1 MLETLSDRLS
11 KVIKTVTGQARLTE
25 SNIKDALREVRI
37 ALLEADVGL
46 PIVKDFIEEVR
57 AKAEGQEVLGSLTP
71 GQALIGVVKDEL
83 TALMG
88 TSNAE
93 LSLFAQPPAIILMAG
108 LQGAGKTTTC
118 GKLAFK
124 LLRDKKRVLLVS
136 CDIRRPAAVAQLA
149 AIAQQVGVDSYPS
162 EKHMSALQ
170 IAESALEF
178 AKRNF
183 YDVLIVDTAGRL
195 SIDQEMM
202 NEIKTLS
209 TTLNPVETLFT
220 LDAMQG
226 QDAVNVARVFS
237 ETLSLTGVILTKMD
251 GDSRGG
257 AALSVR
263 KVTGQPIKFIGT
275 GEKMDGL
282 EPFFPERLAT
292 RILGMGDILSLVDD
306 AKKSVDDKE
315 AVKLAKKLKSGKRF
329 NLEDF
334 KSQMQQMQKMGG
346 MGAIMEKLPANLS
359 QAAQGASLDD
369 KAASRTIGI
378 IESMTVGERRRPE
391 VIKASRKRRIAKGA
405 GVSVQ
410 EVNKL
415 LKQFEQMQ
423 KMMKLMGKGGGLKRM
438 LSGMGG
444 AMGGRG

>member
-11 KVIKTVTGQARLTE
+11 QVIKTVTGQARLTE

-37 ALLEADVGL
+37 ALLEADVAL
-46 PIVKDFIEEVR
+46 PIVKDFIEEVKV
-57 AKAEGQEVLGSLTP
+57 KAEGKEVLGSLTP

-88 TSNAE
+88 TRNAE
-93 LSLFAQPPAIILMAG
+93 LSLAVQPPAIILMAG

-118 GKLAFK
+118 GKLALK
-124 LLRDKKRVLLVS
+124 LSQDKKRVLLVS
-136 CDIRRPAAVAQLA
+136 CDVRRPAAVAQLTA
-149 AIAQQVGVDSYPS
+149 VAKQVGVDSYPPQQGA
-162 EKHMSALQ
+162 SALK
-170 IAESALEF
+170 IAEAALEF
-178 AKRNF
+178 AKKNF

-195 SIDQEMM
+195 SIDKEMM
-202 NEIKTLS
+202 DEIRTLS
-209 TTLNPVETLFT
+209 EILNPVETLFT
-220 LDAMQG
+220 VDAMQG
-226 QDAVNVARVFS
+226 QDAVNVARTFS

-263 KVTGQPIKFIGT
+263 RVTGQPIKFLGT

-315 AVKLAKKLKSGKRF
+315 AAKLARKLKSGKRF

-334 KSQMQQMQKMGG
+334 KSQMQQMQNMGG
-346 MGAIMEKLPANLS
+346 MGAIMEKLPSNLS
-359 QAAQGASLDD
+359 QAAQGASLDE
-369 KAASRTIGI
+369 KTASRTIGI
-378 IESMTVGERRRPE
+378 IDSMTVVERRRPE
-391 VIKASRKRRIAKGA
+391 VIKASRKRRIAKGS

-423 KMMKLMGKGGGLKRM
+423 KMMKLMGKTGGLKRM
-438 LSGMGG
+438 LSGLGG
-444 AMGGRG
+444 AMGGRY

>member
-11 KVIKTVTGQARLTE
+11 QVIKTVTGQARLTE

-37 ALLEADVGL
+37 ALLEADVAL
-46 PIVKDFIEEVR
+46 PIVKDFIEEVKV
-57 AKAEGQEVLGSLTP
+57 KAEGKEVLGSLTP

-88 TSNAE
+88 TRNAE
-93 LSLFAQPPAIILMAG
+93 LSLAVQPPAIILMAG

-118 GKLAFK
+118 GKLALK
-124 LLRDKKRVLLVS
+124 LSQDKKRVLLVS
-136 CDIRRPAAVAQLA
+136 CDVRRPAAVAQLTA
-149 AIAQQVGVDSYPS
+149 VAKQVGVDSYPPQQGA
-162 EKHMSALQ
+162 SALQ
-170 IAESALEF
+170 IAEAALQF
-178 AKRNF
+178 AKKNF

-195 SIDQEMM
+195 SIDKEMM
-202 NEIKTLS
+202 DEIRALS
-209 TTLNPVETLFT
+209 EALNPVETLFT
-220 LDAMQG
+220 VDAMQG
-226 QDAVNVARVFS
+226 QDAVNVARTFS

-263 KVTGQPIKFIGT
+263 RVTGQPIKFLGT

-315 AVKLAKKLKSGKRF
+315 AAKLARKLKSGKRF

-334 KSQMQQMQKMGG
+334 KSQMQQMQNMGG
-346 MGAIMEKLPANLS
+346 MGAIMEKLPSNLS
-359 QAAQGASLDD
+359 QAAQGASLDE
-369 KAASRTIGI
+369 KTASRTIGI
-378 IESMTVGERRRPE
+378 IDSMTVVERRRPE
-391 VIKASRKRRIAKGA
+391 VIKASRKRRIAKGS

-423 KMMKLMGKGGGLKRM
+423 KMMKLMGKTGGLKRM
-438 LSGMGG
+438 LSGLGG
-444 AMGGRG
+444 AMGRR

>member
-37 ALLEADVGL
+37 ALLEADVAL
-46 PIVKDFIEEVR
+46 PIVKDFIEEVKG
-57 AKAEGQEVLGSLTP
+57 KAEGKEVLGSLTP

-88 TSNAE
+88 TRNAE
-93 LSLFAQPPAIILMAG
+93 LSLAVQPPAIILMAG

-118 GKLAFK
+118 GKLALK
-124 LLRDKKRVLLVS
+124 LTYDKKRVLLVS
-136 CDIRRPAAVAQLA
+136 CDVRRPAAVAQLA
-149 AIAQQVGVDSYPS
+149 AVAKQVGVDSHPP
-162 EKHMSALQ
+162 MQGASALQ
-170 IAESALEF
+170 IAKSALEV
-178 AKRNF
+178 AKKNF

-202 NEIKTLS
+202 NEIRALS
-209 TTLNPVETLFT
+209 EALNPVETLFT
-220 LDAMQG
+220 VDAMQG
-226 QDAVNVARVFS
+226 QDAVNVARTFS
-237 ETLSLTGVILTKMD
+237 ETLTLTGVILTKMD

-263 KVTGQPIKFIGT
+263 RVTGQPIKFLGT

-306 AKKSVDDKE
+306 AKKSVGNKE
-315 AVKLAKKLKSGKRF
+315 AAKLARKLKSGKRF

-334 KSQMQQMQKMGG
+334 KLQMQQMQNMGG
-346 MGAIMEKLPANLS
+346 MGAIMEKLPSSLS
-359 QAAQGASLDD
+359 QAAQGASLDE
-369 KAASRTIGI
+369 KTASRTIGI
-378 IESMTVGERRRPE
+378 IDSMTAVERRRPE

-405 GVSVQ
+405 GVNVQ

-415 LKQFEQMQ
+415 LKQFDQMQ
-423 KMMKLMGKGGGLKRM
+423 KMMKLMGKTGGLKRL

-444 AMGGRG
+444 AMGGR

>member
-11 KVIKTVTGQARLTE
+11 QVIKTVTGQARLTE

-37 ALLEADVGL
+37 ALLEADVAL
-46 PIVKDFIEEVR
+46 PIVKDFIEEVKV
-57 AKAEGQEVLGSLTP
+57 KAEGKEVLGSLTP

-88 TSNAE
+88 TRNAE
-93 LSLFAQPPAIILMAG
+93 LSLAVQPPAIILMAG

-118 GKLAFK
+118 GKLALK
-124 LLRDKKRVLLVS
+124 LSQDKKRVLLVS
-136 CDIRRPAAVAQLA
+136 CDVRRPAAVAQLTA
-149 AIAQQVGVDSYPS
+149 VAKQVGVDSYPPQQGA
-162 EKHMSALQ
+162 SALK
-170 IAESALEF
+170 IAEAALEF
-178 AKRNF
+178 AKKNF

-195 SIDQEMM
+195 SIDKEMM
-202 NEIKTLS
+202 DEIRTLS
-209 TTLNPVETLFT
+209 EILNPVDTLFT
-220 LDAMQG
+220 VDAMQG
-226 QDAVNVARVFS
+226 QDAVNVARTFA

-263 KVTGQPIKFIGT
+263 RVTGQPIKFLGT
-275 GEKMDGL
+275 GEKMDAL

-315 AVKLAKKLKSGKRF
+315 AAKLARKLKSGKRF

-334 KSQMQQMQKMGG
+334 KSQMQQMQNMGG
-346 MGAIMEKLPANLS
+346 MGAIMEKLPSNLS
-359 QAAQGASLDD
+359 QAAQGASLDE
-369 KAASRTIGI
+369 KTASRTIGI
-378 IESMTVGERRRPE
+378 IDSMTVVERRRPE
-391 VIKASRKRRIAKGA
+391 VIKASRKRRIAKGS

-423 KMMKLMGKGGGLKRM
+423 KMMKLMGKTGGLKRM
-438 LSGMGG
+438 LSGLSG
-444 AMGGRG
+444 AMGGR

>member
-11 KVIKTVTGQARLTE
+11 QVIKTVTGQARLTE

-37 ALLEADVGL
+37 ALLEADVAL
-46 PIVKDFIEEVR
+46 PIVKDFIEEVKV
-57 AKAEGQEVLGSLTP
+57 KAEGKEVLGSLTP

-88 TSNAE
+88 TRNAE
-93 LSLFAQPPAIILMAG
+93 LSLAVQPPAIILMAG

-118 GKLAFK
+118 GKLALK
-124 LLRDKKRVLLVS
+124 LSQDKKRVLLVS
-136 CDIRRPAAVAQLA
+136 CDVRRPAAVAQLTA
-149 AIAQQVGVDSYPS
+149 VAKQVGVDSYPPQQGA
-162 EKHMSALQ
+162 SALK
-170 IAESALEF
+170 IAEAALAF
-178 AKRNF
+178 AKKNF

-195 SIDQEMM
+195 SIDKEMM
-202 NEIKTLS
+202 DEIRTLS
-209 TTLNPVETLFT
+209 ETLNPVETLFT
-220 LDAMQG
+220 VDAMQG
-226 QDAVNVARVFS
+226 QDAVNVARTFS

-263 KVTGQPIKFIGT
+263 RVTGQPIKFLGT

-315 AVKLAKKLKSGKRF
+315 AAKLARKLKSGKRF

-334 KSQMQQMQKMGG
+334 KSQMQQMQNMGG
-346 MGAIMEKLPANLS
+346 MGAIMEKLPSNLS
-359 QAAQGASLDD
+359 QAAQGASLDE
-369 KAASRTIGI
+369 KTASRTIGI
-378 IESMTVGERRRPE
+378 IDSMTVVERRRPE
-391 VIKASRKRRIAKGA
+391 VIKASRKRRIAKGS

-423 KMMKLMGKGGGLKRM
+423 KMMKLMGKTGGLKRM
-438 LSGMGG
+438 LSGLGG
-444 AMGGRG
+444 AMGGR

>member
-11 KVIKTVTGQARLTE
+11 QVIKTVTGQARLTE

-37 ALLEADVGL
+37 ALLEADVAL
-46 PIVKDFIEEVR
+46 PIVKDFIEEVKV
-57 AKAEGQEVLGSLTP
+57 KAEGKEVLGSLTP

-88 TSNAE
+88 TRNAE
-93 LSLFAQPPAIILMAG
+93 LSLAVQPPAIILMAG

-118 GKLAFK
+118 GKLALK
-124 LLRDKKRVLLVS
+124 LSQDKKRVLLVS
-136 CDIRRPAAVAQLA
+136 CDVRRPAAVAQLTA
-149 AIAQQVGVDSYPS
+149 VAKQVGVDSYPPQQGA
-162 EKHMSALQ
+162 SALK
-170 IAESALEF
+170 IAEAALEF
-178 AKRNF
+178 AKKNF

-195 SIDQEMM
+195 SIDKEMM
-202 NEIKTLS
+202 DEIRTLS
-209 TTLNPVETLFT
+209 EVLNPVETLFT
-220 LDAMQG
+220 VDAMQG
-226 QDAVNVARVFS
+226 QDAVNVARTFS

-263 KVTGQPIKFIGT
+263 RVTGQPIKFLGT

-315 AVKLAKKLKSGKRF
+315 AAKLARKLKSGKRF

-334 KSQMQQMQKMGG
+334 KSQMQQMQNMGG
-346 MGAIMEKLPANLS
+346 MGAIMEKLPSNLS
-359 QAAQGASLDD
+359 QAAQGASLDE
-369 KAASRTIGI
+369 KTASRTIGI
-378 IESMTVGERRRPE
+378 IDSMTVVERRRPE
-391 VIKASRKRRIAKGA
+391 VIKASRKRRIAKGS

-423 KMMKLMGKGGGLKRM
+423 KMMKLMGKTGGLKRM
-438 LSGMGG
+438 LSGLGG
-444 AMGGRG
+444 AMGRR

>member
-37 ALLEADVGL
+37 ALLEADVAL
-46 PIVKDFIEEVR
+46 PIVKDFIEEVKG
-57 AKAEGQEVLGSLTP
+57 KAEGKEVLGSLTP

-88 TSNAE
+88 TRNAE
-93 LSLFAQPPAIILMAG
+93 LSLAVQPPAIILMAG

-118 GKLAFK
+118 GKLALK
-124 LLRDKKRVLLVS
+124 LARDKKRVLLVS
-136 CDIRRPAAVAQLA
+136 CDVRRPAAVAQLA
-149 AIAQQVGVDSYPS
+149 AVAKQVGVDSHPP
-162 EKHMSALQ
+162 MQGASALQ
-170 IAESALEF
+170 IAKSALEV
-178 AKRNF
+178 AKKNF

-202 NEIKTLS
+202 NEIRALS
-209 TTLNPVETLFT
+209 EALNPVETLFT
-220 LDAMQG
+220 VDAMQG
-226 QDAVNVARVFS
+226 QDAVNVARTFS
-237 ETLSLTGVILTKMD
+237 ETLTLTGVILTKMD

-263 KVTGQPIKFIGT
+263 RVTGQPIKFLGT

-306 AKKSVDDKE
+306 AKKSVGNKE
-315 AVKLAKKLKSGKRF
+315 AAKLARKLKSGKRF

-334 KSQMQQMQKMGG
+334 KLQMQQMQNMGG
-346 MGAIMEKLPANLS
+346 MGAIMEKLPSSLS
-359 QAAQGASLDD
+359 QAAQGASLDE
-369 KAASRTIGI
+369 KTASRTIGI
-378 IESMTVGERRRPE
+378 IDSMTAVERRRPE

-405 GVSVQ
+405 GVNVQ

-415 LKQFEQMQ
+415 LKQFDQMQ
-423 KMMKLMGKGGGLKRM
+423 KMMKLMGKTGGLKRL

-444 AMGGRG
+444 AMGGR

>member
-11 KVIKTVTGQARLTE
+11 QVIKKVTGQARLTE

-37 ALLEADVGL
+37 ALLEADVAL
-46 PIVKDFIEEVR
+46 PIVKDFIEQVKV
-57 AKAEGQEVLGSLTP
+57 KAEGKEVLGSLTP

-88 TSNAE
+88 TRNAE
-93 LSLFAQPPAIILMAG
+93 LSLAVQPPAIILMVG

-118 GKLAFK
+118 GKLALK
-124 LLRDKKRVLLVS
+124 LSQDKKRVLLVS
-136 CDIRRPAAVAQLA
+136 CDVRRPAAVAQLTA
-149 AIAQQVGVDSYPS
+149 VAKQIGVDSYPPQQGAS
-162 EKHMSALQ
+162 VLK
-170 IAESALEF
+170 IAEAALEF
-178 AKRNF
+178 AKKNF

-195 SIDQEMM
+195 SIDKEMM
-202 NEIKTLS
+202 DEIRTLS
-209 TTLNPVETLFT
+209 ETLNPVETLFT
-220 LDAMQG
+220 VDAMQG
-226 QDAVNVARVFS
+226 QDAVNVARTFS

-263 KVTGQPIKFIGT
+263 RVTGQPIKFLGT

-315 AVKLAKKLKSGKRF
+315 AAKLARKLKSGKRF

-334 KSQMQQMQKMGG
+334 KSQMQQMQNMGG
-346 MGAIMEKLPANLS
+346 MGAIMEKLPSNLS
-359 QAAQGASLDD
+359 QAAQGASLDE
-369 KAASRTIGI
+369 KTASRTIGI
-378 IESMTVGERRRPE
+378 IDSMTVVERRRPE
-391 VIKASRKRRIAKGA
+391 VIKASRKRRIAKGS

-423 KMMKLMGKGGGLKRM
+423 KMMKLMGKTGGLKRM
-438 LSGMGG
+438 LSGLGG
-444 AMGGRG
+444 AMGGRY

>member
-11 KVIKTVTGQARLTE
+11 QVIKTVTGQARLTE

-37 ALLEADVGL
+37 ALLEADVAL
-46 PIVKDFIEEVR
+46 PIVKDFIEEVKV
-57 AKAEGQEVLGSLTP
+57 KAEGKEVLGSLTP

-88 TSNAE
+88 TRNAE
-93 LSLFAQPPAIILMAG
+93 LSLAVQPPAIILMAG

-118 GKLAFK
+118 GKLALK
-124 LLRDKKRVLLVS
+124 LSQDKKRVLLVS
-136 CDIRRPAAVAQLA
+136 CDVRRPAAVAQLTA
-149 AIAQQVGVDSYPS
+149 VAKQVGVDSYPPQQGA
-162 EKHMSALQ
+162 SALK
-170 IAESALEF
+170 IAEAALEF
-178 AKRNF
+178 AKKNF

-195 SIDQEMM
+195 SIDKEMM
-202 NEIKTLS
+202 DEIRTLS
-209 TTLNPVETLFT
+209 ETLNPVETLFT
-220 LDAMQG
+220 VDAMQG
-226 QDAVNVARVFS
+226 QDAVNVARTFS

-263 KVTGQPIKFIGT
+263 RVTGQPIKFLGT

-315 AVKLAKKLKSGKRF
+315 AAKLGRKLKSGKRF

-334 KSQMQQMQKMGG
+334 KSQMQQMQNMGG
-346 MGAIMEKLPANLS
+346 MGAIMEKLPSNLS
-359 QAAQGASLDD
+359 QAAQGASLDE
-369 KAASRTIGI
+369 KTASRTIGI
-378 IESMTVGERRRPE
+378 IDSMTVVERRRPE
-391 VIKASRKRRIAKGA
+391 VIKASRKRRIAKGS

-423 KMMKLMGKGGGLKRM
+423 KMMKLMGKTGGLKRM
-438 LSGMGG
+438 LSGLGG
-444 AMGGRG
+444 AMGGR

>member
-11 KVIKTVTGQARLTE
+11 QVIKAVTGQARLTE

-37 ALLEADVGL
+37 ALLEADVAL
-46 PIVKDFIEEVR
+46 PIVKDFIEEVKV
-57 AKAEGQEVLGSLTP
+57 KAEGKEVLGSLTP

-88 TSNAE
+88 TRNAE
-93 LSLFAQPPAIILMAG
+93 LSLAVQPPAIILMAG

-118 GKLAFK
+118 GKLALK
-124 LLRDKKRVLLVS
+124 LSQDKKRVLLVS
-136 CDIRRPAAVAQLA
+136 CDVRRPAAVAQLTA
-149 AIAQQVGVDSYPS
+149 VAKQVGVDSYPPQQGA
-162 EKHMSALQ
+162 SALK
-170 IAESALEF
+170 IAEAALEF
-178 AKRNF
+178 AKKNF

-195 SIDQEMM
+195 SIDKEMM
-202 NEIKTLS
+202 DEIRTLS
-209 TTLNPVETLFT
+209 EILNPVETLFT
-220 LDAMQG
+220 VDAMQG
-226 QDAVNVARVFS
+226 QDAVNVARTFS

-263 KVTGQPIKFIGT
+263 RVTGQPIKFLGT

-306 AKKSVDDKE
+306 AKKSVDDK
-315 AVKLAKKLKSGKRF
+315 AAAKLARKLKSGKRF

-334 KSQMQQMQKMGG
+334 KSQMQQMQNMGG
-346 MGAIMEKLPANLS
+346 MGAIMEKLPSNLS
-359 QAAQGASLDD
+359 QAAQGASLDE
-369 KAASRTIGI
+369 KTASRTIGI
-378 IESMTVGERRRPE
+378 IDSMTVVERRRPE
-391 VIKASRKRRIAKGA
+391 VIKASRKRRIAKGS

-423 KMMKLMGKGGGLKRM
+423 KMMKLMGKTGGLKRM
-438 LSGMGG
+438 LSGLGG
-444 AMGGRG
+444 AMGGR

>member
-1 MLETLSDRLS
+1 M
-11 KVIKTVTGQARLTE
+11 KV
-25 SNIKDALREVRI
+25 
-37 ALLEADVGL
+37 
-46 PIVKDFIEEVR
+46 
-57 AKAEGQEVLGSLTP
+57 KAEGKEVLGSLTP

-88 TSNAE
+88 TRNAE
-93 LSLFAQPPAIILMAG
+93 LSLAVQPPAIILMAG

-118 GKLAFK
+118 GKLALK
-124 LLRDKKRVLLVS
+124 LSQDKKRVLLVS
-136 CDIRRPAAVAQLA
+136 CDVRRPAAVAQLTA
-149 AIAQQVGVDSYPS
+149 VAKQVGVDSYPPQQGA
-162 EKHMSALQ
+162 SALK
-170 IAESALEF
+170 IAEAALEF
-178 AKRNF
+178 AKKNF

-195 SIDQEMM
+195 SIDKEMM
-202 NEIKTLS
+202 DEIRTLS
-209 TTLNPVETLFT
+209 ETLNPVETLFT
-220 LDAMQG
+220 VDAMQG
-226 QDAVNVARVFS
+226 QDAVNVARTFS

-263 KVTGQPIKFIGT
+263 RVTGQPIKFLGT

-315 AVKLAKKLKSGKRF
+315 AAKLARKLKSGKRF

-334 KSQMQQMQKMGG
+334 KSQMQQMQNMGG
-346 MGAIMEKLPANLS
+346 MGAIMEKLPSNLS
-359 QAAQGASLDD
+359 QAAQGASLDE
-369 KAASRTIGI
+369 KTASRTIGI
-378 IESMTVGERRRPE
+378 IDSMTVVERRRPE
-391 VIKASRKRRIAKGA
+391 VIKASRKRRIAKGS

-423 KMMKLMGKGGGLKRM
+423 KMMKLMGKTGGLKRM
-438 LSGMGG
+438 LSGLGG
-444 AMGGRG
+444 AMGGR

>member
-11 KVIKTVTGQARLTE
+11 QVIKTVTGQARLTE

-37 ALLEADVGL
+37 ALLEADVAL
-46 PIVKDFIEEVR
+46 PIVKDFIEEVKV
-57 AKAEGQEVLGSLTP
+57 KAEGKEVLGSLTP

-88 TSNAE
+88 TRNAE
-93 LSLFAQPPAIILMAG
+93 LSLAVQPPAIILMAG

-118 GKLAFK
+118 GKLALK
-124 LLRDKKRVLLVS
+124 LSQDKKRVLLVS
-136 CDIRRPAAVAQLA
+136 CDVRRPAAVAQLTA
-149 AIAQQVGVDSYPS
+149 VAKQVGVDSYPPQQGA
-162 EKHMSALQ
+162 SALK
-170 IAESALEF
+170 IAEAALEF
-178 AKRNF
+178 AKKNF

-195 SIDQEMM
+195 SIDKEMM
-202 NEIKTLS
+202 DEIRTLS
-209 TTLNPVETLFT
+209 ETLNPVETLFT
-220 LDAMQG
+220 VDAMQG
-226 QDAVNVARVFS
+226 QDAVNVARTFS

-263 KVTGQPIKFIGT
+263 RVTGQPIKFLGT

-306 AKKSVDDKE
+306 AKKSVDDK
-315 AVKLAKKLKSGKRF
+315 AAAKLARKLKSGKRF

-334 KSQMQQMQKMGG
+334 KSQMQQMQNMGG
-346 MGAIMEKLPANLS
+346 MGAIMEKLPSNLS
-359 QAAQGASLDD
+359 QAAQGASLDE
-369 KAASRTIGI
+369 KTASRTIGI
-378 IESMTVGERRRPE
+378 IDSMTVVERRRPE
-391 VIKASRKRRIAKGA
+391 VIKASRKRRIAKGS

-423 KMMKLMGKGGGLKRM
+423 KMMKLMGKTGGLKRM
-438 LSGMGG
+438 LSGLGG
-444 AMGGRG
+444 AMGRR

>member
-11 KVIKTVTGQARLTE
+11 QVIKTVTGQARLTE

-37 ALLEADVGL
+37 ALLEADVAL
-46 PIVKDFIEEVR
+46 PIVKDFIEEVKV
-57 AKAEGQEVLGSLTP
+57 KAEGKEVLGSLTP

-88 TSNAE
+88 TRNAE
-93 LSLFAQPPAIILMAG
+93 LSLAVQPPAIILMAG

-118 GKLAFK
+118 GKLALK
-124 LLRDKKRVLLVS
+124 LSQDKKRVLLVS
-136 CDIRRPAAVAQLA
+136 CDVRRPAAVAQLTA
-149 AIAQQVGVDSYPS
+149 VAKQVGVDSYPPQQGA
-162 EKHMSALQ
+162 SALQ
-170 IAESALEF
+170 IAEAALQF
-178 AKRNF
+178 AKKNF

-195 SIDQEMM
+195 SIDKEMM
-202 NEIKTLS
+202 DEIRALS
-209 TTLNPVETLFT
+209 EALNPVETLFT
-220 LDAMQG
+220 VDAMQG
-226 QDAVNVARVFS
+226 QDAVNVARTFS

-263 KVTGQPIKFIGT
+263 RVTGQPIKFLGT

-315 AVKLAKKLKSGKRF
+315 AAKLARKLKSGKRF

-334 KSQMQQMQKMGG
+334 KSQMQQMQNMGG
-346 MGAIMEKLPANLS
+346 MGAIMEKLPSNLS
-359 QAAQGASLDD
+359 QAAQGASLDE
-369 KAASRTIGI
+369 KTASRTIGI
-378 IESMTVGERRRPE
+378 IDSMTVVERRRPE
-391 VIKASRKRRIAKGA
+391 VIKASRKRRIAKGS

-423 KMMKLMGKGGGLKRM
+423 KMMKLMGKTGGLKRM
-438 LSGMGG
+438 LSGLGG
-444 AMGGRG
+444 AMGGR

>member
-11 KVIKTVTGQARLTE
+11 QVIKTVTGQARLTE

-37 ALLEADVGL
+37 ALLEADVAL
-46 PIVKDFIEEVR
+46 PIVKDFIEEVK
-57 AKAEGQEVLGSLTP
+57 AKAEGKEVLGSLTP

-88 TSNAE
+88 TRNAE
-93 LSLFAQPPAIILMAG
+93 LSLAVQPPAIILMAG

-118 GKLAFK
+118 GKLALK
-124 LLRDKKRVLLVS
+124 LSQDKKRVLLVS
-136 CDIRRPAAVAQLA
+136 CDVRRPAAVAQLTA
-149 AIAQQVGVDSYPS
+149 VAKQVGVDSYPPQQGA
-162 EKHMSALQ
+162 SALK
-170 IAESALEF
+170 IAEAALEF
-178 AKRNF
+178 AKKNF

-195 SIDQEMM
+195 SIDKEMM
-202 NEIKTLS
+202 DEIRTLS
-209 TTLNPVETLFT
+209 EILNPVETLFT
-220 LDAMQG
+220 VDAMQG
-226 QDAVNVARVFS
+226 QDAVNVARTFS

-251 GDSRGG
+251 GDTRGG

-263 KVTGQPIKFIGT
+263 RVTGQPIKFLGT

-315 AVKLAKKLKSGKRF
+315 AAKLARKLKSGKRF

-334 KSQMQQMQKMGG
+334 KSQMQQMQNMGG
-346 MGAIMEKLPANLS
+346 MGAIMEKLPSNLS
-359 QAAQGASLDD
+359 QAAQGASLDE
-369 KAASRTIGI
+369 KTASRTIGI
-378 IESMTVGERRRPE
+378 IDSMTVVERRRPE
-391 VIKASRKRRIAKGA
+391 VIKASRKRRIAKGS

-423 KMMKLMGKGGGLKRM
+423 KMMKLMGKTGGLKRM
-438 LSGMGG
+438 LSGLGG
-444 AMGGRG
+444 AMGGR

>member
-11 KVIKTVTGQARLTE
+11 QVIKTVTGQARLTE

-37 ALLEADVGL
+37 ALLEADVAL
-46 PIVKDFIEEVR
+46 PIVKDFIEEVKV
-57 AKAEGQEVLGSLTP
+57 KAEGKEVLGSLTP

-88 TSNAE
+88 TRNAE
-93 LSLFAQPPAIILMAG
+93 LSLAVQPPAIILMAG

-118 GKLAFK
+118 GKLALK
-124 LLRDKKRVLLVS
+124 LSQDKKRVLLVS
-136 CDIRRPAAVAQLA
+136 CDVRRPAAVAQLTA
-149 AIAQQVGVDSYPS
+149 VAKQVGVDSYPPQQGA
-162 EKHMSALQ
+162 SALK
-170 IAESALEF
+170 IAEAALEF
-178 AKRNF
+178 AKKNF

-195 SIDQEMM
+195 SIDKEMM
-202 NEIKTLS
+202 DEIRTLS
-209 TTLNPVETLFT
+209 EILNPVETLFT
-220 LDAMQG
+220 VDAMQG
-226 QDAVNVARVFS
+226 QDAVNVARTFS

-263 KVTGQPIKFIGT
+263 RVTGQPIKFLGT

-315 AVKLAKKLKSGKRF
+315 AARLARKLKSGKRF

-334 KSQMQQMQKMGG
+334 KSQMQQMQNMGG
-346 MGAIMEKLPANLS
+346 MGAIMEKLPSNLS
-359 QAAQGASLDD
+359 QAAQGASLDE
-369 KAASRTIGI
+369 KTASRTIGI
-378 IESMTVGERRRPE
+378 IDSMTVVERRRPE
-391 VIKASRKRRIAKGA
+391 VIKASRKRRIAKGS

-423 KMMKLMGKGGGLKRM
+423 KMMKLMGKTGGLKRM
-438 LSGMGG
+438 LSGLGG
-444 AMGGRG
+444 AMGGR

>member
-11 KVIKTVTGQARLTE
+11 QVIKTVTGQARLTE

-37 ALLEADVGL
+37 ALLEADVAL
-46 PIVKDFIEEVR
+46 PIVKDFIEEVKV
-57 AKAEGQEVLGSLTP
+57 KAEGKEVLGSLTP

-88 TSNAE
+88 TRNAE
-93 LSLFAQPPAIILMAG
+93 LSLAVQPPAIILMAG

-118 GKLAFK
+118 GKLALK
-124 LLRDKKRVLLVS
+124 LSQDKKRVLLVS
-136 CDIRRPAAVAQLA
+136 CDVRRPAAVAQLTA
-149 AIAQQVGVDSYPS
+149 VAKQVGVDSYPPQQGA
-162 EKHMSALQ
+162 SALK
-170 IAESALEF
+170 IAEAAREF
-178 AKRNF
+178 AKKNF

-195 SIDQEMM
+195 SIDKEMM
-202 NEIKTLS
+202 DEIRTLS
-209 TTLNPVETLFT
+209 EILNPVETLFT
-220 LDAMQG
+220 VDAMQG
-226 QDAVNVARVFS
+226 QDAVNVARTFS

-263 KVTGQPIKFIGT
+263 RVTGQPIKFLGT

-315 AVKLAKKLKSGKRF
+315 AAKLARKLKSGKRF

-334 KSQMQQMQKMGG
+334 KSQMQQMQNMGG
-346 MGAIMEKLPANLS
+346 MGAIMEKLPFNLS
-359 QAAQGASLDD
+359 QAAQGASLDE
-369 KAASRTIGI
+369 KTASRTIGI
-378 IESMTVGERRRPE
+378 IDSMTVVERRRPE
-391 VIKASRKRRIAKGA
+391 VIKASRKRRIAKGS

-423 KMMKLMGKGGGLKRM
+423 KMMKLMGKTGGLKRM
-438 LSGMGG
+438 LSGLGG
-444 AMGGRG
+444 AMGRR

>member
-11 KVIKTVTGQARLTE
+11 QVIKAVTGQARLTE

-37 ALLEADVGL
+37 ALLEADVAL
-46 PIVKDFIEEVR
+46 PIVKDFIEEVKV
-57 AKAEGQEVLGSLTP
+57 KAEGKEVLGSLTP

-88 TSNAE
+88 TRNAE
-93 LSLFAQPPAIILMAG
+93 LSLAVQPPAIILMAG

-118 GKLAFK
+118 GKLALK
-124 LLRDKKRVLLVS
+124 LSQDKKRVLLVS
-136 CDIRRPAAVAQLA
+136 CDVRRPAAVAQLTA
-149 AIAQQVGVDSYPS
+149 VAKQVGVDSYLPQQGA
-162 EKHMSALQ
+162 SALK
-170 IAESALEF
+170 IAEAALEF
-178 AKRNF
+178 AKKNF

-195 SIDQEMM
+195 SIDKEMM
-202 NEIKTLS
+202 DEIRALS
-209 TTLNPVETLFT
+209 EILNPVETLFT
-220 LDAMQG
+220 VDAMQG
-226 QDAVNVARVFS
+226 QDAVNVARTFS

-263 KVTGQPIKFIGT
+263 RVTGQPIKFLGT

-282 EPFFPERLAT
+282 EPFFPERLAN

-306 AKKSVDDKE
+306 AKKSVDDK
-315 AVKLAKKLKSGKRF
+315 AAAKLARKLKSGKRF

-334 KSQMQQMQKMGG
+334 KSQMQQMQNMGG
-346 MGAIMEKLPANLS
+346 MGAIMEKLPSNLS
-359 QAAQGASLDD
+359 QAAQGASLDE
-369 KAASRTIGI
+369 KTASRTIGI
-378 IESMTVGERRRPE
+378 IDSMTVVERRRPE
-391 VIKASRKRRIAKGA
+391 VIKASRKRRIAKGS

-423 KMMKLMGKGGGLKRM
+423 KMMKLMGKTGGLKRM
-438 LSGMGG
+438 LSGLGG
-444 AMGGRG
+444 AMGGR

>member
-11 KVIKTVTGQARLTE
+11 QVIKAVTGQARLTE

-37 ALLEADVGL
+37 ALLEADVAL
-46 PIVKDFIEEVR
+46 PIVKDFIEEVKV
-57 AKAEGQEVLGSLTP
+57 KAEGKEVLGSLTP

-88 TSNAE
+88 TRNAE
-93 LSLFAQPPAIILMAG
+93 LSLAVQPPAIILMAG

-118 GKLAFK
+118 GKLALK
-124 LLRDKKRVLLVS
+124 LSQDKKRVLLVS
-136 CDIRRPAAVAQLA
+136 CDVRRPAAVAQLTA
-149 AIAQQVGVDSYPS
+149 VAKQVGVDSYPPQQGA
-162 EKHMSALQ
+162 SALK
-170 IAESALEF
+170 IAEAALEF
-178 AKRNF
+178 AKKNF

-195 SIDQEMM
+195 SIDKEMM
-202 NEIKTLS
+202 DEIRTLS
-209 TTLNPVETLFT
+209 EILNPVETLFT
-220 LDAMQG
+220 VDAMQG
-226 QDAVNVARVFS
+226 QDAVNVARTFS

-263 KVTGQPIKFIGT
+263 RVTGQPIKFLGT

-315 AVKLAKKLKSGKRF
+315 AAKLARKLKSGKRF

-334 KSQMQQMQKMGG
+334 KSQMQQMQNMGG
-346 MGAIMEKLPANLS
+346 MGAIMEKLPSNLS
-359 QAAQGASLDD
+359 QAAQGASLDE
-369 KAASRTIGI
+369 KTASRTIGI
-378 IESMTVGERRRPE
+378 IDSMTVVERRRPE
-391 VIKASRKRRIAKGA
+391 VIKASRKRRIAKGS

-423 KMMKLMGKGGGLKRM
+423 KMMKLMGKTGGLKRM
-438 LSGMGG
+438 LSGLGG
-444 AMGGRG
+444 AMGGR

>member
-11 KVIKTVTGQARLTE
+11 QVIKTVTGQARLTE

-37 ALLEADVGL
+37 ALLEADVAL
-46 PIVKDFIEEVR
+46 PIVKDFIEEVKV
-57 AKAEGQEVLGSLTP
+57 KAEGKEVLGSLTP

-88 TSNAE
+88 TRHAE
-93 LSLFAQPPAIILMAG
+93 LSLAVQPPAIILMAG

-118 GKLAFK
+118 GKLALK
-124 LLRDKKRVLLVS
+124 LSQDKKRVLLVS
-136 CDIRRPAAVAQLA
+136 CDVRRPAAVAQLTA
-149 AIAQQVGVDSYPS
+149 VAKQVGVDSYPPQQGA
-162 EKHMSALQ
+162 SALK
-170 IAESALEF
+170 IAEAALEF
-178 AKRNF
+178 AKKNF

-195 SIDQEMM
+195 SIDKEMM
-202 NEIKTLS
+202 DEIRTLS
-209 TTLNPVETLFT
+209 EILNPVETLFT
-220 LDAMQG
+220 VDAMQG
-226 QDAVNVARVFS
+226 QDAVNVARTFS

-263 KVTGQPIKFIGT
+263 RVTGQPIKFLGT

-315 AVKLAKKLKSGKRF
+315 AAKLARKLKSGKRF

-334 KSQMQQMQKMGG
+334 KSQMQQMQNMGG
-346 MGAIMEKLPANLS
+346 MGAIMEKLPSNLS
-359 QAAQGASLDD
+359 QAAQGASLDE
-369 KAASRTIGI
+369 KTASRTIGI
-378 IESMTVGERRRPE
+378 IDSMTVVERRRPE
-391 VIKASRKRRIAKGA
+391 VIKASRKRRIAKGS

-423 KMMKLMGKGGGLKRM
+423 KMMKLMGKTGGLKRM
-438 LSGMGG
+438 LSGLGG
-444 AMGGRG
+444 AMGGR

>member
-11 KVIKTVTGQARLTE
+11 QVIKTVTGQARLTE

-37 ALLEADVGL
+37 ALLEADVAL
-46 PIVKDFIEEVR
+46 PIVKDFIEEVKV
-57 AKAEGQEVLGSLTP
+57 KAEGKEVLGSLTP

-88 TSNAE
+88 TRNAE
-93 LSLFAQPPAIILMAG
+93 LSLAVQPPAIILMAG

-118 GKLAFK
+118 GKLALK
-124 LLRDKKRVLLVS
+124 LSQDKKRVLLVS
-136 CDIRRPAAVAQLA
+136 CDVRRPAAVAQLTA
-149 AIAQQVGVDSYPS
+149 VAKQVGVDSYPPQQGA
-162 EKHMSALQ
+162 SALK
-170 IAESALEF
+170 IAEAALEF
-178 AKRNF
+178 AKKNF

-195 SIDQEMM
+195 SIDKEMM
-202 NEIKTLS
+202 DEIRTLS
-209 TTLNPVETLFT
+209 ETLKPVETLFT
-220 LDAMQG
+220 VDAMQG
-226 QDAVNVARVFS
+226 QDAVNVARTFS

-263 KVTGQPIKFIGT
+263 RVTGQPIKFLGT

-315 AVKLAKKLKSGKRF
+315 AAKLARKLKSGKRF

-334 KSQMQQMQKMGG
+334 KSQMQQMQNMGG
-346 MGAIMEKLPANLS
+346 MGAIMEKLPSNLS
-359 QAAQGASLDD
+359 QAAQGASLDE
-369 KAASRTIGI
+369 KTASRTIGI
-378 IESMTVGERRRPE
+378 IDSMTVVERRRPE
-391 VIKASRKRRIAKGA
+391 VIKASRKRRIAKGS

-423 KMMKLMGKGGGLKRM
+423 KMMKLMGKTGGLKRM
-438 LSGMGG
+438 LSGLGG
-444 AMGGRG
+444 AMGGR